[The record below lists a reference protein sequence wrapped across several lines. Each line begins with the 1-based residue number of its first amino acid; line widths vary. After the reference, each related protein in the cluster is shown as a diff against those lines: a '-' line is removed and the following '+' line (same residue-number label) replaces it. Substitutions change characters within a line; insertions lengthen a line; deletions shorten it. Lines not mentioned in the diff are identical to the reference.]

1 MVFLSTSTQIFERH
15 IKTGKDHVLPFVLK
29 LNIHNHHISS
39 NRTKQLINSSKL
51 QHYIHTYSPPPHLSI
66 PLELSLYGLLC
77 LLIFILSLTFFLL
90 FLQSFTLYLS
100 HQYCCHSGIP
110 DSLAMLAQQTRVL
123 GRQPAQTM
131 NAAWYI
137 VRSVI
142 VFSHFKRAS

>member
-15 IKTGKDHVLPFVLK
+15 IKTGKDHVLPAQ
-29 LNIHNHHISS
+29 HSQSS
-39 NRTKQLINSSKL
+39 HFKKPNQTVDKL
-51 QHYIHTYSPPPHLSI
+51 QQTTKLHPYIFPPPI
-66 PLELSLYGLLC
+66 SLFHWNFPYTGSFVCSSSSSLLP
-77 LLIFILSLTFFLL
+77 SFFLL

-110 DSLAMLAQQTRVL
+110 DSLAMLAQQKRVL

-142 VFSHFKRAS
+142 VFSHFKQAS